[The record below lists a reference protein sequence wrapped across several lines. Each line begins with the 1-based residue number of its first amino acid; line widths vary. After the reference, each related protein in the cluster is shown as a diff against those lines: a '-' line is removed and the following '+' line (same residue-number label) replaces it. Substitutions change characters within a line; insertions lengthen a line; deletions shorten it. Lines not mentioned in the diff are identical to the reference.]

1 MEGFL
6 VIIYIIMFVWGI
18 LNIILFF
25 KIWEMTGD
33 IRDIKNY
40 FLRKDMI
47 NESHNES
54 NQITQKDQNTEIT
67 DDPTIRVG
75 DKVIH
80 KETLKEYTV
89 IKFALNGDAAV
100 CKGDNEEITYYLNSL
115 KKKNYGKLL

>member
-54 NQITQKDQNTEIT
+54 NHSKR
-67 DDPTIRVG
+67 PKYR
-75 DKVIH
+75 
-80 KETLKEYTV
+80 
-89 IKFALNGDAAV
+89 
-100 CKGDNEEITYYLNSL
+100 DNR
-115 KKKNYGKLL
+115 